1 MQCQL
6 IENQST
12 LFMFI
17 ISWCIFCDYPQ
28 AIEFYAREMK
38 NYKDLVK
45 SNKNDYSLSD
55 RITLWFNNWTNTSNF
70 SNFHKVFPNN
80 ISVF

>member
-1 MQCQL
+1 VEVGEITSDKNRLEKQQDTYR
-6 IENQST
+6 T
-12 LFMFI
+12 LKNVTQAN
-17 ISWCIFCDYPQ
+17 SDYPQ

-55 RITLWFNNWTNTSNF
+55 RITLWFNILGCEKYYQT
-70 SNFHKVFPNN
+70 
-80 ISVF
+80 I